1 MSSTSNIHIQPK
13 STNPI
18 PDQIEPK
25 TPPFIHCLKSTI
37 NPSLPK
43 SYQTTTISTKT
54 KLTNEHPKPTIQI
67 LKTHKT
73 HIPILVKTNKQTHPK
88 K

>member
-1 MSSTSNIHIQPK
+1 MLVKPIVMSSTSNIHIQPK

-37 NPSLPK
+37 YPSLPK
-43 SYQTTTISTKT
+43 SLPNNYNQQKNTTYK
-54 KLTNEHPKPTIQI
+54 
-67 LKTHKT
+67 
-73 HIPILVKTNKQTHPK
+73 
-88 K
+88 